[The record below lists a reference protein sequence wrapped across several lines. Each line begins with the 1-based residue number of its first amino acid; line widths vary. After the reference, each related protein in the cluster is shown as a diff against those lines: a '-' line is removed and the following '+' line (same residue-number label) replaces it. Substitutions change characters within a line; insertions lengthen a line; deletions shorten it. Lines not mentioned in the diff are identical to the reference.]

1 MRKCSGTRIVLV
13 VAGLAAAA
21 ACKLSTDQQ
30 AAVDACRGNAA
41 SPSCEMANRMLA
53 SGSPGIAKA
62 LGQEMQAR
70 ATAEQQ
76 AAAAKAHEAELAAQ
90 GIDPCQ
96 ALQQKLAADHPA
108 AACAPKIQ
116 DAVNWLKD
124 DPGCA
129 AALDDPEGTAM
140 TAADLLGDCD
150 SAAP

>member
-1 MRKCSGTRIVLV
+1 MRMSSGTRIVLV
-13 VAGLAAAA
+13 AAGLAAAA

-62 LGQEMQAR
+62 LQQEMQAR
-70 ATAEQQ
+70 ETADQQ
-76 AAAAKAHEAELAAQ
+76 VAAAKAREAEMTAKGL
-90 GIDPCQ
+90 DPCE

-108 AACAPKIQ
+108 PACAPMIH

-124 DPGCA
+124 DPGCP
-129 AALDDPEGTAM
+129 AALNDPEGTAM

-150 SAAP
+150 TAP